1 MLEKQKEICTYPPNN
16 QVVLLSQS
24 DRYLIFL
31 AYAFILLSK
40 VSILYNDSIL
50 KQYGRVFSELQQL
63 LYHPAWK
70 KQVDSGL
77 DQQIQE
83 TFLQTRDDQ
92 EKVIIPI
99 RQAINHNGDYL
110 LTVLFH
116 NRTQQAIHLSNILYP
131 SLLHTSKRY
140 NINFRQLSGMLSLQT
155 SSPWTFIFR
164 EMNYSGE
171 LADDVR
177 DLQIEFISTI

>member
-1 MLEKQKEICTYPPNN
+1 MEKQKEICTYPPNN

-50 KQYGRVFSELQQL
+50 KQYGRVFFELQQL

-116 NRTQQAIHLSNILYP
+116 NRTQQAIHLSNI
-131 SLLHTSKRY
+131 H
-140 NINFRQLSGMLSLQT
+140 LSVSSPYFQAVQHQFPTTEWYVEPQT

>member
-1 MLEKQKEICTYPPNN
+1 MPLFFYRRFPSCTMIVFLSNTEGCFSNCNN
-16 QVVLLSQS
+16 YSTIQLGKNKW
-24 DRYLIFL
+24 
-31 AYAFILLSK
+31 IL
-40 VSILYNDSIL
+40 
-50 KQYGRVFSELQQL
+50 G
-63 LYHPAWK
+63 W
-70 KQVDSGL
+70 
-77 DQQIQE
+77 
-83 TFLQTRDDQ
+83 TRDDQ

-116 NRTQQAIHLSNILYP
+116 NRTQQAIHLSNI
-131 SLLHTSKRY
+131 H
-140 NINFRQLSGMLSLQT
+140 LSVSSPYFQAVQHQFPTTEWYVEPQT